1 MPGDAVGGRRAT
13 RFAGSQNALGIRM
26 WFMKIARS
34 PYHANIAPHKGRE
47 NFLWFCVIRR
57 EGSAEVVVR
66 HDAASK
72 EDACCAALWELV
84 RLQPAGDTA
93 SQRVSQHR

>member
-1 MPGDAVGGRRAT
+1 MVVT
-13 RFAGSQNALGIRM
+13 ALSTKGCVP
-26 WFMKIARS
+26 MKIARS
-34 PYHANIAPHKGRE
+34 PYHASIAPHKGRE
-47 NFLWFCVIRR
+47 DFLWFCVIRR

-84 RLQPAGDTA
+84 RLQPAGDPR
-93 SQRVSQHR
+93 SSRQVSPPRLETPSLPAGA